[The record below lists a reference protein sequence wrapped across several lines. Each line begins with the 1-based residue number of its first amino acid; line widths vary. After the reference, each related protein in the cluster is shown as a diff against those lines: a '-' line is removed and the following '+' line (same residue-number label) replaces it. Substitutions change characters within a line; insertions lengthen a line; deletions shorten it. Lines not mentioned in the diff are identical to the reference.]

1 MNYIL
6 IDNKKYELVKEPKCV
21 YPPKTMWSNHSQWK
35 MKIRSESPIN
45 LEAGGHN
52 HIIKIDDEFKKAKFF
67 LTGKRQL
74 SRCRD
79 FIIYQISCD
88 DLSYEKVDKSD
99 KRELLINELLFD

>member
-1 MNYIL
+1 
-6 IDNKKYELVKEPKCV
+6 
-21 YPPKTMWSNHSQWK
+21 MWSNHSQWK
-35 MKIRSESPIN
+35 MKIRSESP
-45 LEAGGHN
+45 
-52 HIIKIDDEFKKAKFF
+52 KFF

-79 FIIYQISCD
+79 FIIYQIYCD